1 MTIDLSTM
9 PGSSARLLDTAGRKD
24 MNFFRNR
31 YVLGLTG
38 VAGIGGFLFGYDTG
52 TDGWTWIR
60 RFFVCDF
67 SPDHLLLS
75 SGCWNV
81 SPCWMRQF
89 LVALGLAMSS

>member
-9 PGSSARLLDTAGRKD
+9 PGSSGLLDTAGRRD

-52 TDGWTWIR
+52 MDCMDPS
-60 RFFVCDF
+60 FH
-67 SPDHLLLS
+67 S
-75 SGCWNV
+75 
-81 SPCWMRQF
+81 
-89 LVALGLAMSS
+89 